1 MVLIFPTVVI
11 GLEAIYG
18 RSYAELIALGTASF
32 VTFGIFSLPAGWL
45 ADRWSRRNMM
55 AVFYF
60 GCGVSLFGA
69 ALAPNLVWLAVAL
82 AALGMFAAIYHP
94 VGTAML
100 IEQATTRGRSLAFN
114 GVCGNLGV
122 AFAAG
127 ITALLAS
134 VIGWRGAFV
143 VPAVICILTGIAYL
157 RLVPDNHHRSIKRD
171 QTPDVRLA
179 AWIAV
184 TVFCLFIVIAL
195 TAGLVFHI
203 VTVALPKIVDERL
216 GDVSLILVGGL
227 ATLIFVFGALAQ
239 FAMGRLVE
247 KFPLHI
253 LFAAVAFLQ
262 FAGVLWA
269 AYATGI
275 TILFALAAAIIGIYA
290 QVTVN
295 DMVIARYTA
304 DAWRGRVFAVRYFLT
319 FLVSGAAVSL
329 IALLHGRGGF
339 DLVLA
344 VTAVIALGF
353 VVATAVIAVLVNG
366 VEKERASVAAA
377 GGIKLR
383 RHSPVCNLRLNRC
396 NDLTRP
402 FFRLARPL
410 FARAPSG
417 RLVSG
422 FLIRLA
428 RAALRFRVPQTKDRG
443 CSSWQS
449 AGETRRHG
457 FDSCRLLHNEDSSV
471 G

>member
-1 MVLIFPTVVI
+1 MADAVATTSDQTRRISIGFINFAHAIDHYVVLIFPTVVI
-11 GLEAIYG
+11 GLEAIYR

-32 VTFGIFSLPAGWL
+32 VTFGVFSLPAGWL

-60 GCGVSLFGA
+60 GCGVSLAGA

-179 AWIAV
+179 AWIAA
-184 TVFCLFIVIAL
+184 TVFGLFIVIAL

-239 FAMGRLVE
+239 FAMGRLTE

-275 TILFALAAAIIGIYA
+275 TILFALAVAIIGIYA

-353 VVATAVIAVLVNG
+353 VVATAAIAVLVNG
-366 VEKERASVAAA
+366 VEKERAS
-377 GGIKLR
+377 I
-383 RHSPVCNLRLNRC
+383 
-396 NDLTRP
+396 
-402 FFRLARPL
+402 
-410 FARAPSG
+410 
-417 RLVSG
+417 
-422 FLIRLA
+422 
-428 RAALRFRVPQTKDRG
+428 PQP
-443 CSSWQS
+443 
-449 AGETRRHG
+449 AE
-457 FDSCRLLHNEDSSV
+457 
-471 G
+471 